1 MRYVHLYEFDDEF
14 SNDYWGEPYGEP
26 WVSLTEKKR
35 VQAETPTGFT
45 VNGGPYFIIEND
57 GDDYTLI
64 SSGSTSDYDGTYV
77 FDHYDSE
84 KELNVY
90 VSGNKTLYS
99 RFDII
104 GIMPSDTT
112 DIDSREFF
120 RSVMLTSLPNNP
132 TPPYNLS
139 YIKVSELNYG
149 VAISDLDRVN
159 YNKTDKEKLVS
170 QPLTLDILENGTFTF
185 HLQRYTPPS

>member
-1 MRYVHLYEFDDEF
+1 MRYVHLYEFEDEF

-35 VQAETPTGFT
+35 VPLEAPTGFT
-45 VNGGPYFIIEND
+45 INGGPYFIIEDD
-57 GDDYTLI
+57 GDGYSLI
-64 SSGSTSDYDGTYV
+64 SSGSTSDYDGAYA

-84 KELNVY
+84 ANANVY

-99 RFDII
+99 ENDITSI
-104 GIMPSDTT
+104 IPSDTT
-112 DIDSREFF
+112 DIGSRDFF
-120 RSVMLTSLPNNP
+120 HSVMSTTVPDNP
-132 TPPYNLS
+132 DPPYNLTC
-139 YIKVSELNYG
+139 IKVSELNYG

-159 YNKTDKEKLVS
+159 YNKTERERLIE

-185 HLQRYTPPS
+185 RLQNYIPPE